1 MAYIGR
7 STDKISNIEI
17 LDNITFD
24 GSSSYSI
31 TKSSVAFIPNS
42 AQSLLI
48 SIDGVVQAGNFTVSG
63 STIDFGVAIPSTST
77 CDFFLHYGTGL
88 ITTPADGTVT
98 NDKINYPLAKSGAT
112 VSTFNRTTS
121 DGTILELQKD
131 GSEVGKI
138 GTLSGNLF
146 VGSLDTG
153 IYFNNS
159 EDRIYPLNTTTN
171 AGRDN
176 AIDLGKDGTRF
187 KDLYLGGGLYVGG
200 TGTANKLDDYEEGTW
215 TPTISDGTTNW
226 TGNGHFRKTGSL
238 VFVQMYMFTPPSA
251 LYNSASTLKLSNF
264 PFAIPSA
271 DYQLYQP
278 FVPFNMNANN
288 SYGAWGIYFKGTAFD
303 SDIRWFNDD
312 ATPTDLVGTDLN
324 SNTVFRM
331 GFSYITN

>member
-187 KDLYLGGGLYVGG
+187 KDLYLGGGAYIGG

-215 TPTISDGTTNW
+215 SPTIIV
-226 TGNGHFRKTGSL
+226 NGEARTSLLTYKNKYVKVGSL
-238 VFVQMYMFTPPSA
+238 VTISCTIRAQGGTATGAVTIGGTLPFTPD
-251 LYNSASTLKLSNF
+251 NG
-264 PFAIPSA
+264 FAIKPSSRA
-271 DYQLYQP
+271 LG
-278 FVPFNMNANN
+278 FNDNNHLKVNRSDTTIYTRTSYDQDINDANN
-288 SYGAWGIYFKGTAFD
+288 EISTTDARSIKVLEFSATYHTA
-303 SDIRWFNDD
+303 
-312 ATPTDLVGTDLN
+312 
-324 SNTVFRM
+324 
-331 GFSYITN
+331 